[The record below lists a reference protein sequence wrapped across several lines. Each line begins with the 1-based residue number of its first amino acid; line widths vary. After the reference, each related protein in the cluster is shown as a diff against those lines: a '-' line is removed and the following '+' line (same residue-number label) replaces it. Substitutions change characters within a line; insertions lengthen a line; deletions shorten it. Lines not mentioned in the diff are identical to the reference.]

1 MLRCPICKKAL
12 IHEKR
17 QFFCENKHSFDQ
29 AKQGYVNLSLKQ
41 KVNQGD
47 NKEMV
52 KARTAFLEKDAY
64 DFMRQRVID
73 LLKENQIQTLVD
85 LGCGQGY
92 YTSAF
97 QSVCSKV
104 IGVDLS
110 KDALIYAS
118 KQNKAIQYIVASIY
132 DLPLMDAC
140 CDGVTSLF
148 VGDADQEI
156 HRILK
161 ENGLWIT
168 VSPGPKHCWELKELL
183 YQKVLENPLPS
194 NEKEGFEL
202 VDEQVCQSKKT
213 IDDLWSLLEM
223 TPYRYKSPKE
233 GLENVRNT
241 QSKEITFEFIIRCFR
256 KK

>member
-1 MLRCPICKKAL
+1 MLRCPICKKEL
-12 IHEKR
+12 MHENR
-17 QFFCENKHSFDQ
+17 RFYCANNHSFDQ

-52 KARTAFLEKDAY
+52 QARTAFLEKDVY
-64 DFMRQRVID
+64 DFMRQKVIA
-73 LLKENQIQTLVD
+73 LLKEYQIESLVD

-97 QSVCSKV
+97 QKVCSNV

-118 KQNKAIQYIVASIY
+118 KQNKAIQYVVASIY

-161 ENGLWIT
+161 KDGLWIT
-168 VSPGPKHCWELKELL
+168 VSPGVKHCWELKELL
-183 YQKVLENPLPS
+183 YQNVFENPLPS
-194 NEKEGFEL
+194 NHKEGFDL
-202 VDEQVCQSKKT
+202 ISEQVCSSKKY
-213 IDDLWSLLEM
+213 IEDLWTLLEM

-233 GLENVRNT
+233 GLEKVRHT
-241 QSKEITFEFIIRCFR
+241 QGKEITFEFIIRCFQ